1 MSGLVVPAPALGET
15 ARIWFDSEAEPAVVV
30 EDGRSFVLVEDG
42 GRGPGRLALLEAD
55 RPVRDAG
62 RVARVL
68 AEGLAAC
75 DFPPNGDGASE
86 RHVSAALRAH
96 GLDPD
101 DLCDD
106 LCPDL

>member
-1 MSGLVVPAPALGET
+1 MLEVVTVPAPALAET
-15 ARIWFDSEAEPAVVV
+15 ARIWFDSDAEPVVV
-30 EDGRSFVLVEDG
+30 CEDGRTFMLVEDDG
-42 GRGPGRLALLEAD
+42 AGPGRLALLA
-55 RPVRDAG
+55 RGSAVREPE

-86 RHVSAALRAH
+86 HHVSAALRAH

-101 DLCDD
+101 DL
-106 LCPDL
+106 

>member
-1 MSGLVVPAPALGET
+1 MTVPAPALAET
-15 ARIWFDSEAEPAVVV
+15 ARIWFDDDAEPAVVTS
-30 EDGRSFVLVEDG
+30 DGRVFELVEDG
-42 GRGPGRLALLEAD
+42 GRGPGRLRLLA
-55 RPVRDAG
+55 RPSAVREPE

-86 RHVSAALRAH
+86 HHVSAALRAH

-101 DLCDD
+101 DL
-106 LCPDL
+106 